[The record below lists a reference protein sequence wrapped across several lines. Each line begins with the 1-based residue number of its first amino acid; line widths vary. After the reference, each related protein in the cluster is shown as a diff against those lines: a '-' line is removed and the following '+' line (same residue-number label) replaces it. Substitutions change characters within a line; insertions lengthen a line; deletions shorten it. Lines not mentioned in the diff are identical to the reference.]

1 MKEKVKIQNK
11 GGRKPKVN
19 PKTNRYVFRL
29 TDEENAKFL
38 ALFDQSGMDNKAEFV
53 ISMLFEKE
61 IKTVKIDKG
70 TVDFYMRLTSFH
82 SQFRAIGVNYNQIV
96 KLLYSQFSDQKASA
110 YLYKLEKQTAE
121 MVQIFKKVIE
131 LMEEFDEKYL
141 KKEC

>member
-1 MKEKVKIQNK
+1 MKEKIKIQNK

-53 ISMLFEKE
+53 ITMLFEKE

-82 SQFRAIGVNYNQIV
+82 SQFRAIGVNYNQTV
-96 KLLYSQFSDQKASA
+96 KLLYSQFSDKKVSA

-131 LMEEFDEKYL
+131 LMEEFDRKYL
-141 KKEC
+141 KR

>member
-1 MKEKVKIQNK
+1 MKEKIKIQNK

-38 ALFDQSGMDNKAEFV
+38 ALFDQSGMDNKANFV
-53 ISMLFEKE
+53 VSILFGKE
-61 IKTVKIDKG
+61 IKSVKIDKG

-82 SQFRAIGVNYNQIV
+82 SQFRSVGVNYNQIV
-96 KLLYSQFSDQKASA
+96 KLLYSQFSDKKASA

-121 MVQIFKKVIE
+121 MVQIFKRVIE
-131 LMEEFDEKYL
+131 VTEEFDRKYL
-141 KKEC
+141 KNER

>member
-1 MKEKVKIQNK
+1 MKEKIKIQNK

-38 ALFDQSGMDNKAEFV
+38 ALFDQSGMDNKANFV
-53 ISMLFEKE
+53 VSILFGKE
-61 IKTVKIDKG
+61 IKSVKIDKG

-82 SQFRAIGVNYNQIV
+82 SQFRSVGVNYNQIV
-96 KLLYSQFSDQKASA
+96 KLLYSQFSDKKAPA

-121 MVQIFKKVIE
+121 MVQIFKRVIE
-131 LMEEFDEKYL
+131 VTEEFDRKYL
-141 KKEC
+141 K